1 MQDTRKTKALL
12 LTELTTLRQKVTELE
27 ESDAERR
34 IAGKALKES
43 EKKYRNF
50 YEHAIEGIFQ
60 STPEGRFLSVNP
72 SLARMF
78 GYASPEAMIKTV
90 SDIGRQIYANP
101 QDRLRLKELLVE
113 QGRVEGF
120 EAQVCRKDGKKMWV
134 IINACAVRDPGGA
147 VLYIEGTNEDI
158 TTRKQTEESI
168 RESEWKYRSIL
179 ENIDEGYYE
188 VDLAGNFTFFNPS
201 LPKILGYT
209 AEEMKGMNNRQYMDG
224 ENAKKIFL
232 AYKEVYRT
240 GIAIKNVDWEFIR
253 KDGNRVFMETSTYLM
268 RDSSGQPIGFS
279 GIIHDVSDR
288 RRAEEALK
296 AAEALYRT
304 LAERS
309 FVGVYVVQG
318 GKFRFINSNA
328 ASYAGYT
335 KEELLD
341 QEAGQLIHPEDRE
354 KEKRNAQAMLR
365 GESTSP
371 YEFRIITKQGQTRWI
386 METVTSIYYHGKPA
400 ILGNSMDITERKRM
414 EEEIIALTITDPLT
428 GLHNRRGFF
437 ALAEQQLKIAERT
450 KIGILLV
457 FADMDGLKW
466 INDHLGHQKGD
477 EALAEAAAI
486 FTEVFRDSDVIA
498 RVGGDEFV
506 VLALGATLKNSD
518 ILESRLQQ
526 YLDKHNAREGRDFKI
541 SISVGIVNI
550 DPQHPCSIEELLSH
564 ADALMYEQKKKKRAQ
579 RLQ

>member
-1 MQDTRKTKALL
+1 
-12 LTELTTLRQKVTELE
+12 
-27 ESDAERR
+27 
-34 IAGKALKES
+34 
-43 EKKYRNF
+43 
-50 YEHAIEGIFQ
+50 
-60 STPEGRFLSVNP
+60 
-72 SLARMF
+72 
-78 GYASPEAMIKTV
+78 
-90 SDIGRQIYANP
+90 
-101 QDRLRLKELLVE
+101 
-113 QGRVEGF
+113 
-120 EAQVCRKDGKKMWV
+120 
-134 IINACAVRDPGGA
+134 
-147 VLYIEGTNEDI
+147 
-158 TTRKQTEESI
+158 
-168 RESEWKYRSIL
+168 
-179 ENIDEGYYE
+179 
-188 VDLAGNFTFFNPS
+188 LAGNFTFFNPS

-209 AEEMKGMNNRQYMDG
+209 AEEMKGMNNRQYMDR

-232 AYKEVYRT
+232 AYNEVYRT
-240 GIAIKNVDWEFIR
+240 GIAIKNVDWELIR
-253 KDGNRVFMETSTYLM
+253 KDGNRVFVETSTYLM

-279 GIIHDVSDR
+279 GIVHDVSDR

-354 KEKRNAQAMLR
+354 KEKRSAQAMLR

-371 YEFRIITKQGQTRWI
+371 YEFRIITKQGQTQWI
-386 METVTSIYYHGKPA
+386 METVTSIHYHEKPA

-428 GLHNRRGFF
+428 SLHNRRGFL

-506 VLALGATLKNSD
+506 VLALGATLENSD

-526 YLDKHNAREGRDFKI
+526 YLDMHNAREGRDFKI

-550 DPQHPCSIEELLSH
+550 DPQYPCSIEELLSQ